1 MVRSL
6 RGVLTLALVMIAAS
20 CATNST
26 SGPASQSR
34 GRTRANLLTY
44 DEIRQRG
51 QYSNLYDLIQDL
63 RPRWLRS
70 QGPDTLLGQQG
81 QVQVHMDGNLLGGV
95 EILRR
100 LNPAGV
106 TSIEFMAPI
115 DAAARYGLNH
125 SHGAII
131 ISTGAGGT

>member
-26 SGPASQSR
+26 SGSGPESR

-51 QYSNLYDLIQDL
+51 QYTNLYDLVQDL

-100 LNPAGV
+100 ISPNGV
-106 TSIEFMAPI
+106 TSIEFMSPI
-115 DAAARYGLNH
+115 DASARYGLDH

-131 ISTGAGGT
+131 VSTGAAGT